1 MENALIAAEINR
13 NGEVTSFVLKGSG
26 REFAAS
32 PMNRFRMYKDVP
44 RMFDAWDID
53 SNYVDQEVE
62 AAADITTE
70 IIEEGLEAVLRVK
83 RKNRQLFLYPGYPA
97 ACGQQKAGIRNGDRL
112 EGTAQA
118 SEDGISG

>member
-70 IIEEGLEAVLRVK
+70 ILAEGLEAVLRVK
-83 RKNRQLFLYPGYPA
+83 GRIGSSFFTQDIRLRADTGSWNSKRKLTGGNCTGF
-97 ACGQQKAGIRNGDRL
+97 
-112 EGTAQA
+112 
-118 SEDGISG
+118 